1 MSTVRSTGF
10 GYGFYIDYKTLESL
24 IPPDL
29 AAQLEEGYV
38 IDEIPELLNLNL
50 IEGSGFGN
58 AWKKYNFVF
67 FAVKSSLVEEYDYF
81 TSKLNIVH
89 PTANELAQLQSLMD
103 FLKVSE
109 EVRDTVG
116 WRAWQYE
123 G

>member
-10 GYGFYIDYKTLESL
+10 GYGFYIDYETLESL
-24 IPPDL
+24 IPLAL

-38 IDEIPELLNLNL
+38 IDEIPELLNLDL

-58 AWKKYNFVF
+58 SWKKYSFVF

-81 TSKLNIVH
+81 TSKLNIVQ
-89 PTANELAQLQSLMD
+89 PTANELAQLQSLMG
-103 FLKVSE
+103 FLKVPE
-109 EVRDTVG
+109 EIRDTVG